1 MTVYLDQNQV
11 AERIGVKPRT
21 ALALMMEMNP
31 IPICGKVKKR
41 YRVTEENLDRWM
53 AKRMIGRPKTGTIN
67 TGSKKRLERR

>member
-1 MTVYLDQNQV
+1 MTVYLDQHQV

-31 IPICGKVKKR
+31 IPISGKVRMR

-53 AKRMIGRPKTGTIN
+53 ARRMIGKQSTGGIA
-67 TGSKKRLERR
+67 TGSRKKLERR

>member
-1 MTVYLDQNQV
+1 MTVYLDQHQV

-31 IPICGKVKKR
+31 IPICGKTRKR

-53 AKRMIGRPKTGTIN
+53 AKRMIGTARTGGIS
-67 TGSKKRLERR
+67 TGSKKKLERR

>member
-31 IPICGKVKKR
+31 IPICGKTRKR

-53 AKRMIGRPKTGTIN
+53 AKRMLGKPKAGTIC
-67 TGSKKRLERR
+67 TGSKKKLERR

>member
-53 AKRMIGRPKTGTIN
+53 AKRMIGRPKTGTIS